1 MSLIE
6 SLRQRAAQKP
16 LSTFL
21 VVLATYS
28 TLVVMASYTIFGS
41 EFPTLA
47 SLPYAWG
54 PMISAGVTVW
64 VLDESLRDWLG
75 QLRRVRAGVHWYL
88 GGLGI
93 VLIGTDFEPIV
104 ASLLGVD
111 VVIQAGS
118 SVPVTEY
125 LFYFAVTLF
134 LAGALEELGWRGFMQ
149 PRLQR
154 RFRAVT
160 ASVVICIVWALWHVP
175 LMFVGAGTFAGFQEY
190 ILMTITMSIVL
201 GWLYNNTGGA
211 LPVVMVTH
219 AASNMASIGR
229 VTGDLPTVFELL
241 AGNVLF
247 YLFCAA
253 LIALYAGS
261 QTLTRDS
268 TIPEIPGQ
276 RNEQPL
282 QYSDW

>member
-1 MSLIE
+1 MTLTE
-6 SLRQRAAQKP
+6 SLRQRAAQSP
-16 LSTFL
+16 LGTFL
-21 VVLATYS
+21 VVLTTYS
-28 TLVVMASYTIFGS
+28 ALIVMASYTIFGS

-93 VLIGTDFEPIV
+93 VLIGTDFETMV

-134 LAGALEELGWRGFMQ
+134 LAGSIEELGWRGFMQ

-160 ASVVICIVWALWHVP
+160 ASAVIGIVWGLWHVP
-175 LMFVGAGTFAGFQEY
+175 LMLAGAGTFAGFQDY
-190 ILMTITMSIVL
+190 ILMTIAMSVVL
-201 GWLYNNTGGA
+201 GWLYNNTDGA

-219 AASNMASIGR
+219 AASNMASVGR
-229 VTGDLPTVFELL
+229 VTSDLPAVFELL
-241 AGNVLF
+241 SGNVMF
-247 YLFCAA
+247 YLLCAG
-253 LIALYAGS
+253 LIVLYAGS
-261 QTLTRDS
+261 ETLTQDG
-268 TIPEIPGQ
+268 TTPKIPGQ
-276 RNEQPL
+276 RSEQSL
-282 QYSDW
+282 QHAN

>member
-1 MSLIE
+1 MTLTE
-6 SLRQRAAQKP
+6 SLRRRAAQTP
-16 LSTFL
+16 LGTFL

-28 TLVVMASYTIFGS
+28 ALIVMASYTVFGS

-64 VLDESLRDWLG
+64 ALDESLRDWLG
-75 QLRRVRAGVHWYL
+75 QLRRVRAGAHWYL

-111 VVIQAGS
+111 VVVQAGS
-118 SVPVTEY
+118 SVPLTEY

-160 ASVVICIVWALWHVP
+160 ASAVIGIVWALWHVP
-175 LMFVGAGTFAGFQEY
+175 LMLAGAGTFAGFPEY
-190 ILMTITMSIVL
+190 ILMTITMSTVL
-201 GWLYNNTGGA
+201 GWLYNNTDGA

-229 VTGDLPTVFELL
+229 VTGDLPVLFELL
-241 AGNVLF
+241 SGNVLF
-247 YLFCAA
+247 YFLCAA
-253 LIALYAGS
+253 LIVLYAGS
-261 QTLTRDS
+261 RTLTRDG
-268 TIPEIPGQ
+268 TTPDVPG
-276 RNEQPL
+276 RRREQSF
-282 QYSDW
+282 QHAD

>member
-1 MSLIE
+1 MTATE
-6 SLRQRAAQKP
+6 SLRQRAAQTP
-16 LSTFL
+16 LGTFL

-28 TLVVMASYTIFGS
+28 ALIFMASYTVFGS

-64 VLDESLRDWLG
+64 LLDESLRDWLG
-75 QLRRVRAGVHWYL
+75 QLRRVRAGFPWYL
-88 GGLGI
+88 GGLSI

-104 ASLLGVD
+104 ASILGID
-111 VVIQAGS
+111 VVVQAGS
-118 SVPVTEY
+118 SVPFTDY

-134 LAGALEELGWRGFMQ
+134 LAGAIEELGWRGFMQ

-160 ASVVICIVWALWHVP
+160 ASMVIGIVWALWHVP
-175 LMFVGAGTFAGFQEY
+175 LMFAGAGTFAGFQEY
-190 ILMTITMSIVL
+190 ILMTIAMSVVL
-201 GWLYNNTGGA
+201 GWLYNNTDGV

-219 AASNMASIGR
+219 AASNMTAIGR
-229 VTGDLPTVFELL
+229 VAGNRPAVFEVLS
-241 AGNVLF
+241 GNVLF
-247 YLFCAA
+247 YLLCAT

-261 QTLTRDS
+261 RTLTRDG
-268 TIPEIPGQ
+268 TIPEVPGQ
-276 RNEQPL
+276 RSEQSL
-282 QYSDW
+282 QHAD